1 MNKFAVIRIGGKQYK
16 VTEGAEILVD
26 KLSDTTKVEP
36 EVLLIADGDNV
47 TIGNPVLEKVKLGVK
62 VVSDVVKAD
71 KVRVFKYKAKSRYRK
86 LRGFR
91 AQHTKLLVEKF

>member
-1 MNKFAVIRIGGKQYK
+1 MFAVIRTGGKQYK

-26 KLSDTTKVEP
+26 KLSDTKKVEP
-36 EVLLIADGDNV
+36 EVLLVADGDNV

-91 AQHTKLLVEKF
+91 AQHTKLLVEKI